1 MSKAKSGLV
10 FQTIL
15 YFYRNLI
22 FNLKMKYISLIL
34 FAAVFAACASTKK
47 NEIIMTYQKSDFE
60 SLIDGKPTRLFTME
74 NDNGTVVTLTNYG
87 AKIVSVYVPDKN
99 GNFADVLLGFKSI
112 ADYQQYGASHGAI
125 VGPFANRIAGA
136 QFSID
141 SVTYNL
147 PVNNGK
153 NCLHSGPASWYR
165 KVWDFQKDGNV
176 TVFTL
181 TSADGEF
188 GFPGNKTV
196 KVTYTLT
203 NDNELKI
210 DYELTTDKACHINLT
225 NHSYFNL
232 RGEGNGDILNH
243 VLVINADKST
253 PVNAEMIPTGEIADI
268 LGTELDFTTPHTM
281 GERIDSQNQQLVYGS
296 GYDFNY
302 VINKPENELAFAASV
317 YEPESGRFME
327 VFTTEPGVQLYTG
340 NHLGG
345 KEIGKAGV
353 AYTKRTGFCLETQ
366 HFPDSPNQPGF
377 PSTLVKP
384 GETFTSTT
392 IYKFSV
398 K

>member
-1 MSKAKSGLV
+1 MK
-10 FQTIL
+10 
-15 YFYRNLI
+15 NL
-22 FNLKMKYISLIL
+22 SLIL
-34 FAAVFAACASTKK
+34 IAIVAIFAACTKPQ
-47 NEIIMTYQKSDFE
+47 QKSIEMPYKSENFE
-60 SLIDGKPTRLFTME
+60 SVIDGKPTRLFTME
-74 NDNGTVVTLTNYG
+74 NKNGMVVTLTNYG
-87 AKIVSVYVPDKN
+87 AKIVSVYVHGKDGK
-99 GNFADVLLGFKSI
+99 FADVMLGFKSI
-112 ADYQQYGASHGAI
+112 AEYEQYGASHGAV
-125 VGPFANRIAGA
+125 VGPFANRIANA
-136 QFSID
+136 SFVID
-141 SVTYNL
+141 DVTYNL

-153 NCLHSGPASWYR
+153 NSLHSGPNSWYR

-181 TSADGEF
+181 TSVDGEF

-196 KVTYTLT
+196 KTTYTLT
-203 NDNELKI
+203 DDNELKI
-210 DYELTTDKACHINLT
+210 DYEITTDKACHINIT

-253 PVNAEMIPTGEIADI
+253 PVTAEMIPTGEIVDI
-268 LGTELDFTTPHTM
+268 RGTDLDFTTPFPI
-281 GERIDSQNQQLVYGS
+281 GERIDSQNQQLVFGS

-302 VINKPENELAFAASV
+302 VINKADGVLAFAASV

-340 NHLGG
+340 NHLSG

-366 HFPDSPNQPGF
+366 HFPDSPNQPAF
-377 PSTLVKP
+377 PSTLLNP
-384 GETFTSTT
+384 GETYKSTT
-392 IYKFSV
+392 IYKFSA